1 MYIDVHA
8 HLADGKYGGQV
19 ESLVE
24 SYRNVGVGLVINS
37 GYDIPSSIAVMEQSE
52 RFGDMF
58 FSAGVHPDEAKT
70 LDNQSIDRLIGLA
83 KHQKCVAVGEI
94 GFDFYWNKSTE
105 QEQIYAFEKQMEIAD
120 HLKAKK
126 PVVINLENVETAVA
140 RRIIDFLTGAVY
152 AVDGSIQKIADRI
165 FLIAPYNVGI
175 MGGDV
180 KDELMRNKIVFPYSS
195 N

>member
-1 MYIDVHA
+1 M
-8 HLADGKYGGQV
+8 GNFFKKT
-19 ESLVE
+19 
-24 SYRNVGVGLVINS
+24 
-37 GYDIPSSIAVMEQSE
+37 ME
-52 RFGDMF
+52 F
-58 FSAGVHPDEAKT
+58 
-70 LDNQSIDRLIGLA
+70 IGLSDEEENIE
-83 KHQKCVAVGEI
+83 VEPINEI
-94 GFDFYWNKSTE
+94 EPEKEKKNDSFSVNPRKNKVVNIHTTTQLKVVVYTPNSFDN
-105 QEQIYAFEKQMEIAD
+105 AREIAD

-180 KDELMRNKIVFPYSS
+180 KDELMRNKIVFPFSS